1 MTMSIIWVLMVI
13 ASVLAGAAT
22 GRAEAV
28 GAAALEGA
36 AAAVSLGISLCG
48 AMCLW
53 SGVMEIMNRGGL
65 SAALAGLLRPILGKL
80 FPTALETRE
89 LMEPLSQNVAANML
103 GLGNAATPMGI
114 KAATLMARDGGGW
127 ASDELC
133 RFVVLNTASIQLL
146 PTTVAAVRTAA
157 GSASA
162 FDILPAVWC
171 TSVCGVIA
179 GLFACRILSGGGE

>member
-1 MTMSIIWVLMVI
+1 MAMTTIWVLMVVSSI
-13 ASVLAGAAT
+13 LFGGAT

-28 GAAALEGA
+28 GAAAMEGA
-36 AAAVSLGISLCG
+36 AAAVTLSLSICG

-53 SGVMEIMNRGGL
+53 SGVMEVMNRAGI
-65 SAALAGLLRPILGKL
+65 SSALARLLRPLLSML
-80 FPTALETRE
+80 FPSSVNNKE
-89 LMEPLSQNVAANML
+89 LIEPLSQNVAANML

-114 KAATLMARDGGGW
+114 KAAVQMAREGGDA

-146 PTTVAAVRTAA
+146 PTTVAALRAA
-157 GSASA
+157 EGAAAA

-171 TSVCGVIA
+171 TSICTVVIGMLVCH
-179 GLFACRILSGGGE
+179 GLGRSGR